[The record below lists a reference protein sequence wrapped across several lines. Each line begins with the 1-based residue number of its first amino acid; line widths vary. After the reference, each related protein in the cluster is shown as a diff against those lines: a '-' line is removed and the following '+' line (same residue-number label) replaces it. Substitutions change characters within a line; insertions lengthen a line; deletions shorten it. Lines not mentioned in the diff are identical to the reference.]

1 MRGSFD
7 GVNHEGFG
15 FVAATF
21 TACHANGGINLDAIE
36 AQAADLV
43 RQRLRGAF
51 VCGTTGESA
60 SLTTAERM
68 DVAGRWG
75 EVAKADLEV
84 IVHVGHTSLGDARTL
99 AAHAE
104 RTGAAGI
111 AAVPPFYF
119 RPRTVEELVDFSAR
133 IAAAAPRTPFYYY
146 HIPSLTGV
154 ALPMAEFLPAAMAA
168 IPTLAGIKFTYENLA
183 DYARCLELADGRF
196 DIFFGRDE
204 ILLAAVGLGARS
216 GVGTTYNFSVPLFRR
231 MYDAFERG
239 DMDEARRWQTGATWM
254 IDTAVAHGGIPAFKT
269 MMRWLGIDCGPCR
282 PPLVSLD
289 EEQAA
294 RLRSDLDRIGF
305 FEALAG
311 AQGPV
316 TVASG

>member
-1 MRGSFD
+1 MRGSVD
-7 GVNHEGFG
+7 GVKQAGFG

-21 TACHANGGINLDAIE
+21 TACHADGGINLGAIE

-68 DVAGRWG
+68 AVAGRWS
-75 EVAKADLEV
+75 EVAKPDLEV
-84 IVHVGHTSLGDARTL
+84 IVHVGHTSLGDARAL

-104 RTGAAGI
+104 RIGAAGI

-119 RPRTVEELVDFSAR
+119 RPRTVAELVDFSAR

-146 HIPSLTGV
+146 HIPALTGV

-168 IPTLAGIKFTYENLA
+168 IPTLAGVKFTDEDLA
-183 DYARCLELADGRF
+183 DYARCLELADGRYE
-196 DIFFGRDE
+196 IFFGRDE
-204 ILLAAVGLGARS
+204 ILLAALGLGARS
-216 GVGTTYNFSVPLFRR
+216 GVGTTYNFAAPLLRR
-231 MYDAFERG
+231 MYEAFAQG
-239 DMDEARRWQTGATWM
+239 DLDEARRWQAGANRM

-269 MMRWLGIDCGPCR
+269 MTRWLGIDCGPCR

-289 EEQAA
+289 EDHAA
-294 RLRSDLDRIGF
+294 RLRSDLERIGF

-311 AQGPV
+311 AKGPV
-316 TVASG
+316 TVAGS